1 MQAVKADRT
10 SVPPNS
16 ISKFISIAIIL
27 TILIVV
33 ALYIN
38 NAFRAFQAASL
49 PQGTVVI
56 SQGILEE
63 KYGVRVNL
71 IAVTAAGGL
80 VDVRLKFVD
89 AEKAKS
95 LLQDPKNFPT
105 LWIAESSRTL
115 NVPEDTKAQ
124 EIKFENDGN
133 LFLMFPNASDVV
145 KPGTPVTITFGNIQV
160 EPILAR

>member
-1 MQAVKADRT
+1 
-10 SVPPNS
+10 
-16 ISKFISIAIIL
+16 
-27 TILIVV
+27 
-33 ALYIN
+33 
-38 NAFRAFQAASL
+38 
-49 PQGTVVI
+49 
-56 SQGILEE
+56 
-63 KYGVRVNL
+63 
-71 IAVTAAGGL
+71 
-80 VDVRLKFVD
+80 VRLKFVD

>member
-1 MQAVKADRT
+1 MRSFKHDPGRSTWMSRVLFAIMLIFLFSSSLSACSAGKAT
-10 SVPPNS
+10 PPVAPLSLSV
-16 ISKFISIAIIL
+16 
-27 TILIVV
+27 
-33 ALYIN
+33 
-38 NAFRAFQAASL
+38 
-49 PQGTVVI
+49 
-56 SQGILEE
+56 LEAQ
-63 KYGVRVNL
+63 YGLRVNL

-80 VDVRLKFVD
+80 VDVRFKFVD
-89 AEKAKS
+89 GAKAKS
-95 LLQDPKNFPT
+95 LLQDPMNFPT

-115 NVPEDTKAQ
+115 NVPEETKAQ